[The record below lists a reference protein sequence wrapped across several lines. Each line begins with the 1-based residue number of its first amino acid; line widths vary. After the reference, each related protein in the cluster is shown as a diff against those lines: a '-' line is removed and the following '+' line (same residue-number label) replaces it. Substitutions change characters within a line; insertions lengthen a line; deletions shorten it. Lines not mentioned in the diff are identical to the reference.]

1 MVSASRVKQG
11 ATHQEN
17 LANYLIAEG
26 FKIKSVAKQGSNEP
40 DIIASKK
47 YRTIQIEVKGAEGF
61 NESGTFD
68 VTMNRLST
76 TRHPKSKPKD
86 IRRMNEL
93 VRRIAESNN
102 YTLDRTNK
110 NYIEQYID
118 LIRKTDKTIGFA
130 GDIGAAKSGSITV
143 EYFKTSN
150 ESVID
155 YALRFAKDH
164 LKESGDDY
172 FCLVNSLKNDFV
184 IFGPSNDNLFDDINI
199 RSITVSD
206 IRSIRLKTAGA
217 ASNGR
222 VRVSLMLSYNK
233 DRFSRRIKSF

>member
-1 MVSASRVKQG
+1 MVSLVRVEKG
-11 ATHQEN
+11 STHQEN
-17 LANYLIAEG
+17 LAKYLLSEG
-26 FKIKSVAKQGSNEP
+26 FKIKSIAKPGSLLP

-47 YRTIQIEVKGAEGF
+47 YKTIQIEVKGAEGF

-68 VTMNRLST
+68 LTMNRSSKE
-76 TRHPKSKPKD
+76 RDPKSKPKD
-86 IRRMNEL
+86 IIKMNKL
-93 VRRIAESNN
+93 VKLIAESNN
-102 YTLDRTNK
+102 YRLNETNK

-130 GDIGAAKSGSITV
+130 GDIGVVKSGSLTV
-143 EYFKTSN
+143 KYFQTSN
-150 ESVID
+150 KSVID

-172 FCLVNSLKNDFV
+172 FCIVDSVKNNFV
-184 IFGPSNDNLFDDINI
+184 MFGSSNNNLFDKINI

-206 IRSIRLKTAGA
+206 IKSIRLKTAGA
-217 ASNGR
+217 AQNGS

-233 DRFSRRIKSF
+233 DRFSRMIESF